1 MSKNKI
7 AITLGVVYLILTIAI
22 CVQLKTVINTNMEFR
37 KSLSENCLRDEVLK
51 WKEKYDNISNE
62 LDIAEKRL
70 AKIREQSTKNDA
82 TSSKKEEQITLNN
95 NILGI
100 TNLVGQGVEITLKD
114 DPNATMETIA
124 PWDDISNHIIHDA
137 DLRAIVNELKNAG
150 AEAISINDKR
160 ILNMTE
166 IVDVNGRIL
175 INEEPTVSP
184 FVVKAIGDQTY
195 LSSALSLK
203 NSGFVDSY
211 TKLGKT
217 VEMREE
223 KNISILAYNG
233 SKNQMQFKYAKEVV
247 EE

>member
-1 MSKNKI
+1 MKNKTI
-7 AITLGVVYLILTIAI
+7 MSFIIGLVCIILTAVMFAQFKIVEETDITGIESAREEELQTMLSSWKTKYEEIEEKLLDTQTKISEYEQKINSKEETSELLDEELDQTNLLVGKTNVIGEGVVITL
-22 CVQLKTVINTNMEFR
+22 QDN
-37 KSLSENCLRDEVLK
+37 DERSIVA
-51 WKEKYDNISNE
+51 S
-62 LDIAEKRL
+62 
-70 AKIREQSTKNDA
+70 
-82 TSSKKEEQITLNN
+82 
-95 NILGI
+95 
-100 TNLVGQGVEITLKD
+100 
-114 DPNATMETIA
+114 
-124 PWDDISNHIIHDA
+124 
-137 DLRAIVNELKNAG
+137 DLRTLVNELKLAG

-175 INEEPTVSP
+175 INEDATVSP
-184 FVVKAIGDQTY
+184 YIVKAIGDQTY

-223 KNISILAYNG
+223 KNIIINAYNS
-233 SKNQMQFKYAKEVV
+233 SKNQMQFRYAKEV